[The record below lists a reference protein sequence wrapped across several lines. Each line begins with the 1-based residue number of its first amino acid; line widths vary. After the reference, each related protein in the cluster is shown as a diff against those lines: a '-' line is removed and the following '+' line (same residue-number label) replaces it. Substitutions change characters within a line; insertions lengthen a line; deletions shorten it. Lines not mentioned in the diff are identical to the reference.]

1 MWRYLTIALATLVG
15 AAGCR
20 PASVADGEDFG
31 RFEGDVVAMWDADG
45 RRMKLREP
53 FSYIDSAD
61 RRWTAPAGTV
71 VDGASIPAAFWT
83 LIGGPF
89 SGKYRNASVVHDI
102 GCDEMLAPWED
113 VHWMFYEACRCAGV
127 DEFQAKTMYYAVY
140 HFGPRWEPV
149 VETVLESQDTGNGQV
164 VMQEVAVQRMAR
176 QDPPPPTAEEVDR
189 LRAYVSEENPRPEA
203 MRRFDRSQLRQ
214 RPARGDDR
222 SGRRSGPRDSSPR
235 HRERQRDAGR
245 PSPQME
251 SPPRMEPQRM
261 QAPQPSLAPMTMQ
274 RRGETVTEAGD
285 TQQIIERVRQHIEA
299 QAGEPRPARY
309 TVEPERGGYRVAVQ
323 FVEEDDQGQ
332 VVAEIGTPSTA
343 RVSRR
348 GEVIEFI
355 NGT

>member
-1 MWRYLTIALATLVG
+1 MWRYLTIALGALVG
-15 AAGCR
+15 AAGCG
-20 PASVADGEDFG
+20 PTSVADRESFG
-31 RFEGDVVAMWDADG
+31 RFEGEVVALWDADG
-45 RRMKLREP
+45 RRMQLREP
-53 FSYIDSAD
+53 FSYIDSTD

-71 VDGASIPAAFWT
+71 VDGASIPAAFWS

-102 GCDEMLAPWED
+102 GCDEMLASWED

-149 VETVLESQDTGNGQV
+149 VETVLESQDVGSGQV

-176 QDPPPPTAEEVDR
+176 RDPPPPTAEEIDQ
-189 LRAYVSEENPRPEA
+189 LQAYVSEENPRPEA
-203 MRRFDRSQLRQ
+203 IRQFDRAQLRQ
-214 RPARGDDR
+214 RHPRGGNR
-222 SGRRSGPRDSSPR
+222 SGRRQTPRDTPQR
-235 HRERQRDAGR
+235 HHHRDAGR
-245 PSPQME
+245 PAPQMQ
-251 SPPRMEPQRM
+251 SPQRM
-261 QAPQPSLAPMTMQ
+261 ESQRAEASQPSRAPMTMQ
-274 RRGETVTEAGD
+274 HRGGAVAEAGD

-299 QAGEPRPARY
+299 QTGEPRPARY
-309 TVEPERGGYRVAVQ
+309 TVEPDRGGYRVGVQ
-323 FVEEDDQGQ
+323 FVQEDDQGQ

-348 GEVIEFI
+348 GEIVEFI